1 MNKYKYVIKNK
12 TVQVIG
18 YEDSITVYNIESWKP
33 ERVNY
38 YRSLLAHRRDMDYA
52 KEYLNQM
59 FFDENT
65 TLIDGSLMNS
75 AIQLLVRCFSNP
87 RGEGRN
93 NLNSVKVF
101 RIFAKEI
108 GEEDLTEIFKQFYD
122 ARNQVIV
129 HDQLN
134 YKDNIIGLAV
144 NNNSGMADEV
154 ATVTIRTGYLY
165 KKNQLF
171 LLRLVDVVT
180 KYIDVKL
187 EEQSKYLISE
197 YNSEEIKPVLDVI
210 RCEDIPMAT
219 TW

>member
-101 RIFAKEI
+101 P
-108 GEEDLTEIFKQFYD
+108 
-122 ARNQVIV
+122 
-129 HDQLN
+129 
-134 YKDNIIGLAV
+134 
-144 NNNSGMADEV
+144 S
-154 ATVTIRTGYLY
+154 
-165 KKNQLF
+165 F
-171 LLRLVDVVT
+171 LMNPFFESSSSSR
-180 KYIDVKL
+180 
-187 EEQSKYLISE
+187 
-197 YNSEEIKPVLDVI
+197 
-210 RCEDIPMAT
+210 
-219 TW
+219 